1 MSSRQT
7 SPTPF
12 VLFALMAFPVSSFSP
27 PNPLKGPRKH
37 VQCADSHV
45 MESCWN
51 LPYRNFVLQAATAS
65 SVNEVSLDDSSNS
78 DATDNN
84 LDMPWTD
91 FQEWAL
97 RDNLPLYLVS
107 IPKSGKQELFALW
120 RTMTREVTE
129 LSGYPIDFLQDM
141 HTRQL
146 KGVDTGKSAVA
157 ITPGIL
163 PFLDEFEFATGG
175 GVSGKAYG
183 IPGIADGTKIET
195 SGIKDVT
202 ATVPKGFVR
211 TADGSSAYELGVPMR
226 ESFLTLDG
234 ESGIAAVRGAGDA
247 VAKTATGALV
257 SASGGSTSMGSIL
270 ENPDGSLIRLAAL
283 SSTLL
288 AGASAV
294 GMLSHHLTVN
304 VFWV

>member
-1 MSSRQT
+1 M
-7 SPTPF
+7 
-12 VLFALMAFPVSSFSP
+12 
-27 PNPLKGPRKH
+27 
-37 VQCADSHV
+37 
-45 MESCWN
+45 
-51 LPYRNFVLQAATAS
+51 LQAATAS

-141 HTRQL
+141 HARQL
-146 KGVDTGKSAVA
+146 KGVDAGESAVA

-234 ESGIAAVRGAGDA
+234 ESGLAAVRGAGDA

-294 GMLSHHLTVN
+294 GILSHHLTVN